1 MYSTKFLLSIF
12 QADIIMA
19 LAGSNGGSWSTSY
32 GPKTMGRPTSGEN
45 CPAGAKN
52 DVGTGGS
59 SSSFSLQPEVQA
71 KSSLVRMNSLHG
83 LSSGDGATIPTGEPF
98 FSSYCLVLLMS
109 YLTLFVEKL
118 NIVLELFAR

>member
-59 SSSFSLQPEVQA
+59 FSLQPEVQA

-98 FSSYCLVLLMS
+98 FSSYCLCLVNVLS
-109 YLTLFVEKL
+109 YFVCRK
-118 NIVLELFAR
+118 IKHKY